1 MHPGRGEAWRRRG
14 RSLGLAPQRPGRPG
28 KQVPGHGAPFF
39 LIAPGASVKNVTIT
53 YPGCEGIHMMGDN
66 ALENITSDHLGE
78 DAASVRSY
86 FPGGAILIKDSKG
99 FKAADKMT
107 KFRCCGTAG
116 GVTKKRRAD
125 ASEW

>member
-1 MHPGRGEAWRRRG
+1 M
-14 RSLGLAPQRPGRPG
+14 
-28 KQVPGHGAPFF
+28 
-39 LIAPGASVKNVTIT
+39 TIT
-53 YPGCEGIHMMGDN
+53 YPGCQGIHMMGDN